1 MRPVSDATPWQ
12 NLPIHA
18 VERLRAVLP
27 ELVDEMIATIQAEV
41 PQYSRPMEG
50 RFGEGVKRGVGVALD
65 RFFALPGTREPA
77 LTEESRRVYLG
88 LGRGEVRMG
97 RSLESLLAAYRTG
110 ARVCFHRFAHEAV
123 AAGEPTEVVVA
134 LGESI
139 FAYIDEVSA
148 ASVEGYAA
156 EQSDRASD
164 LDRRRAEIAAILLAG
179 GGDELT
185 LTRLASLAGWR
196 LPAEVRL
203 AVVPLEHSD
212 GLRLALG
219 PEALTLVRATEVVC
233 VLPAHQPRAA
243 VDRALTGRSGVVG
256 PVRAWAQAPESL
268 RLALALRVR
277 VGTGSTDAE
286 PGPAWVEDHLL
297 DIVLHAEPGALAD
310 LTAHRLAPLDAERP
324 ASRERLAE
332 TLLAWLAH
340 DGHRAA
346 IGRELHIHPQTVGYR
361 VGRLRELFGEA
372 LDDPQVRFELELVLR
387 AGTSPT

>member
-77 LTEESRRVYLG
+77 LTDESRRVYLG

-203 AVVPLEHSD
+203 AVLPLEHSD

-219 PEALTLVRATEVVC
+219 PDALTLVRATEVVC
-233 VLPAHQPRAA
+233 VLPAHLPRTA
-243 VDRALTGRSGVVG
+243 VDRALAGRSGVVG
-256 PVRAWAQAPESL
+256 PARAWAQAPESL

-277 VGTGSTDAE
+277 LGIDSTDAE

-297 DIVLHAEPGALAD
+297 DIVLHAEPGALTD
-310 LTAHRLAPLDAERP
+310 LAQRRLAPLDAERP

-340 DGHRAA
+340 DGHRVA

-361 VGRLRELFGEA
+361 VGRLRELFGAA

-387 AGTSPT
+387 AGTWPT

>member
-77 LTEESRRVYLG
+77 LTDESRRVYLG

-203 AVVPLEHSD
+203 AVLPLEHSD

-219 PEALTLVRATEVVC
+219 PDALTLVRATEVVC
-233 VLPAHQPRAA
+233 VLPAHLPRTA
-243 VDRALTGRSGVVG
+243 VDRALAGR
-256 PVRAWAQAPESL
+256 
-268 RLALALRVR
+268 
-277 VGTGSTDAE
+277 
-286 PGPAWVEDHLL
+286 
-297 DIVLHAEPGALAD
+297 
-310 LTAHRLAPLDAERP
+310 
-324 ASRERLAE
+324 
-332 TLLAWLAH
+332 
-340 DGHRAA
+340 
-346 IGRELHIHPQTVGYR
+346 
-361 VGRLRELFGEA
+361 
-372 LDDPQVRFELELVLR
+372 
-387 AGTSPT
+387 